1 MERIGLMTE
10 AQKRAKQ
17 NYNKKISRFYM
28 EFTEKEKDLR
38 DYLFSQHNK
47 AGYIKSLIRQDMQK

>member
-1 MERIGLMTE
+1 MTE

-47 AGYIKSLIRQDMQK
+47 AGYIKGLIKKDMQK

>member
-1 MERIGLMTE
+1 MTE

-28 EFTEKEKDLR
+28 EFTEKEKDLKEFL
-38 DYLFSQHNK
+38 DKKPNK
-47 AGYIKSLIRQDMQK
+47 AGYIKGLIKKDMQK